1 MSIQSNF
8 YSKEL
13 INLLE
18 AHQVSTAIISPGSRN
33 APLINAVMASDKIT
47 TEVVIDERSAAFI
60 ALGFAIVSN
69 SPVALICTSGSAM
82 LNYAPAIAEAFY
94 RKVPLIVITADRPEE
109 WIDQDD
115 SQTIRQPYS
124 LNNYVWRSY
133 NIPWVDNNSYRWY
146 ANRIFNEALL
156 FSIKKSLPVHINIQI
171 HNPSALPA
179 EIPTEESRVI
189 NFISPESKLIV
200 AEFRQLSTEI
210 KSPTRIMV
218 ICGFFSPNKALNQ
231 ALMKLS
237 RLPNIVIL
245 SETIAN
251 LHGQNFV
258 NSIDVT
264 LNALPEKYEPY
275 LPDVVITFG
284 GAIVSR
290 HIKAIL
296 RKHPPHEHW
305 HIGNTD
311 HLIDCFTA
319 VTRQIDVSPTHFFQG
334 LAAALQPYRSS
345 SNYSEIWSIL
355 KDKAN
360 SILQS
365 TIARAPWCDL
375 KCFAT
380 LLPLI
385 PRRWNVQFSNGT
397 PIRYAQMFGD
407 KQYHRCDCN
416 RGVSGIDGCTS
427 TAIGASLAY
436 RSNVTLLITGDM
448 SMQYDIG
455 ALGCNCITP
464 RLKIVVI
471 DNGGGAIFHF
481 IDSTREMSVKD
492 SVFSDPMMLPLKELS
507 IAYKFAYYKADDC
520 SSLRELFTLFAAES
534 SRPAIL
540 HIVTSGK
547 LSADILHKFYNH
559 KR

>member
-1 MSIQSNF
+1 MSFESNF

-18 AHQVSTAIISPGSRN
+18 ARHVNTAVVSPGSRN

-60 ALGFAIVSN
+60 ALGFAVISK
-69 SPVALICTSGSAM
+69 SPVALICTSGSAL

-94 RKVPLIVITADRPEE
+94 RKVPLIIISADRPEE

-133 NIPWVDNNSYRWY
+133 DIPWVDNKSYRWF

-171 HNPSALPA
+171 QNPASLPA
-179 EIPTEESRVI
+179 DFPKEESRVI
-189 NFISPESKLIV
+189 DLISPEPRLTVTDFRKLGM
-200 AEFRQLSTEI
+200 EI

-218 ICGFFSPNKALNQ
+218 ICGFSAPDKALNQ
-231 ALMKLS
+231 ALMKLA
-237 RLPNIVIL
+237 RLSNVVVL
-245 SETIAN
+245 TETIAN
-251 LHGQNFV
+251 LHGKDFI

-264 LNALPEKYEPY
+264 LNALPEKYESY

-284 GAIVSR
+284 GALVSR
-290 HIKAIL
+290 HIKALL
-296 RKHPPHEHW
+296 RKNPPHEHW
-305 HIGNTD
+305 HIGSDD
-311 HLIDCFTA
+311 HLIDCLTA
-319 VTRQIDVSPTHFFQG
+319 ITRQIDVSPTHFFQG
-334 LAAALQPYRSS
+334 LASALQPYSAES
-345 SNYSEIWSIL
+345 DYSDIWSIL

-365 TIARAPWCDL
+365 TVAHAPWCDL

-397 PIRYAQMFGD
+397 PIRYAQMYGD

-436 RSNVTLLITGDM
+436 PNDVTLLITGDM

-455 ALGCNCITP
+455 SLASNCITP
-464 RLKIVVI
+464 QLKIVVI

-481 IDSTREMSVKD
+481 IDSTREMPVKD
-492 SVFSDPMMLPLKELS
+492 KVFSSPMMLPLKDLAT
-507 IAYKFAYYKADDC
+507 AYKFAYYRADD
-520 SSLRELFTLFAAES
+520 STSLRETFALFAAES
-534 SRPAIL
+534 TRPALL
-540 HIVTSGK
+540 HISTSGI
-547 LSADILHKFYNH
+547 LSADILHKFYNN
-559 KR
+559 KK